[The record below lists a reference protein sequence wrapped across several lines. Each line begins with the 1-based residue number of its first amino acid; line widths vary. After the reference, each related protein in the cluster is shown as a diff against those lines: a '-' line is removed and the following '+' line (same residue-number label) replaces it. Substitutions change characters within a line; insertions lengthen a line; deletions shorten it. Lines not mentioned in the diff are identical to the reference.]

1 MQHFGTL
8 WQFSNLPLFSRKI
21 YHSEG
26 GRGGPQLFFLTGI
39 LIFIL
44 LRSPCKNSKPY
55 DKPFWDFSNRG
66 KSVISESEECL
77 FLGGSIL
84 QPISRLEYGLSQG
97 KGGMQILNCEK
108 KWARELLLNFVFV
121 LVGVKLDFLAGVW
134 DLYKQIRGRVGDVFI
149 VVISYWSSNNLEQNK

>member
-8 WQFSNLPLFSRKI
+8 WQFSNLPPLSPKI

-26 GRGGPQLFFLTGI
+26 GRGGPRLFFLIGI

-44 LRSPCKNSKPY
+44 LRSPCKNLKPY

-66 KSVISESEECL
+66 KSEISVSEECL

-134 DLYKQIRGRVGDVFI
+134 NLYKQIRGRVGDVFI